1 MHILVGTLSTD
12 FDMNIVYNLCVYLFH
27 EFIIINNKPI
37 LTKVYNMRNNKWTK
51 LNIERN
57 KWVSVKELP

>member
-1 MHILVGTLSTD
+1 MSTD